1 MPTVSGVWKWNDIPV
16 IPSTDINQNI
26 NAQSGSLTDIS
37 EVRLDSSG
45 FNRGIHYVHG
55 SNDAI
60 VFMGSTSTWGDESY
74 KTIDFG
80 EIEQEVSQDFY
91 NYLTINATQQ
101 EEPTMAKVKGVWVW
115 NDGDNIAEGDYNVSV
130 NFTSNGQS
138 YSSMVLSYGYDGQP
152 FDPARVDFSIKYDST
167 EVLFATYPYQGS
179 WRNQA
184 YRTVD
189 FGSTEQEVSEDFYNY
204 LIQNA
209 KKGGGNMPDS
219 IKKYQIQQ
227 KQEDGMLTLHPET
240 EASIVIYDGTGA
252 GLTATNVQDAVDE
265 LKTLVND
272 ITGGGVVTGVK
283 GDSEESYRQGNV
295 NITKANIGL
304 GNVTND
310 AQIPLSQK
318 GAASGVATLDAST
331 KVPIAQIPTIPAS
344 NIGDLSATYIPVTQ
358 KGAASGVA
366 TLGTDSKIPAS
377 QLPDLSATYIPVSQK
392 GSNSG
397 VATLGSDG
405 KVPASQLPSYVDD
418 VIEGY
423 YYNGQ
428 FYSDAAHQNQITPE
442 EGKIYVD
449 LSTNKTYRWG
459 GSTYAP
465 LDAGLALGE
474 TAGTA
479 YEGSKGKQN
488 ADNIAAIIAGTQ
500 KVGNATNAD
509 NATNATH
516 ATSADSATEAD
527 HATSADSA
535 TTAGTATNAG
545 NVTTSINGHALT
557 EIFEEN
563 GTTVKEAT
571 HATSANS
578 ATNATNAT
586 NATTATTAGKLTTAR
601 TIGLSGDVVG
611 SASFDGSANATISAT
626 LAASGV
632 TAGTYSV
639 VTVDAKG
646 RVTTGGQIVEVGT
659 TGQSAPTAALAVGGI
674 FFKEI

>member
-1 MPTVSGVWKWNDIPV
+1 MPTVSGKWKWNDNPV
-16 IPSTDINQNI
+16 LTGSKSIEESVSFVSNSENCNLVQINSNRI
-26 NAQSGSLTDIS
+26 GRGNLGYSG
-37 EVRLDSSG
+37 VG
-45 FNRGIHYVHG
+45 FANNVVYGLEL
-55 SNDAI
+55 
-60 VFMGSTSTWGDESY
+60 GSTWKLESY
-74 KTIDFG
+74 KT
-80 EIEQEVSQDFY
+80 
-91 NYLTINATQQ
+91 
-101 EEPTMAKVKGVWVW
+101 M
-115 NDGDNIAEGDYNVSV
+115 
-130 NFTSNGQS
+130 
-138 YSSMVLSYGYDGQP
+138 
-152 FDPARVDFSIKYDST
+152 
-167 EVLFATYPYQGS
+167 
-179 WRNQA
+179 
-184 YRTVD
+184 D
-189 FGSTEQEVSEDFYNY
+189 FGSTEQEVSEDFYTYLTANATQQETPTTQKVSGTWVWNDTLTAPSQTINQDLTLENLSNISDVTIGTSRGNTYVNFNGSDINAYSNGSWSNDSYKTFNFGSTEQEVSEEFYNY

-219 IKKYQIQQ
+219 TKKYQIQQ

-240 EASIVIYDGTGA
+240 DASIVIYDGTGA

-283 GDSEESYRQGNV
+283 GEAEESYRQGNV
-295 NITKANIGL
+295 NITKANVGL

-310 AQIPLSQK
+310 AQIPLTQK
-318 GAASGVATLDAST
+318 GAASGVATLDANT

-344 NIGDLSATYIPVTQ
+344 NIGDLSATYIAVTQ

-366 TLGTDSKIPAS
+366 TLGTDSKVPVS

-428 FYSDAAHQNQITPE
+428 FYSDSAHQNQITPE

-459 GSTYAP
+459 GSTYAQ
-465 LDAGLALGE
+465 LDSGLALGE

-500 KVGNATNAD
+500 KVGSATNAD
-509 NATNATH
+509 NATNAGH
-516 ATSADSATEAD
+516 ADTADSATEAD

-545 NVTTSINGHALT
+545 NVTTSINGNALT

-563 GTTVKEAT
+563 GTTGKEAT

-611 SASFDGSANATISAT
+611 SASFDGSANATIAAT

-659 TGQSAPTAALAVGGI
+659 TGQSSPTAALAVGGI

>member
-1 MPTVSGVWKWNDIPV
+1 MPTVSGVWKWNDKLT
-16 IPSTDINQNI
+16 SSY
-26 NAQSGSLTDIS
+26 SGSTTITANAGTLYYTSGNAEGNGGVNVSDIS
-37 EVRLDSSG
+37 VYKSNSSNSAIELTYFG
-45 FNRGIHYVHG
+45 KIGGVSPLNVVAYNGITTEG
-55 SNDAI
+55 TWSN
-60 VFMGSTSTWGDESY
+60 ESY
-74 KTIDFG
+74 KTINFG
-80 EIEQEVSQDFY
+80 DTEQEVNSEFY
-91 NYLTINATQQ
+91 EWFIQNATKQ
-101 EEPTMAKVKGVWVW
+101 EDSAVPKVSGTWVW
-115 NDGDNIAEGDYNVSV
+115 NDTLTAPSQTINQDLTLENLQNITDITIGTSRGNTYV
-130 NFTSNGQS
+130 NFNGSDITAYSNGAWSNDS
-138 YSSMVLSYGYDGQP
+138 YKT
-152 FDPARVDFSIKYDST
+152 F
-167 EVLFATYPYQGS
+167 
-179 WRNQA
+179 N
-184 YRTVD
+184 
-189 FGSTEQEVSEDFYNY
+189 FGSTEQEVSEEFYNY

-209 KKGGGNMPDS
+209 NQGGGEMPDS
-219 IKKYQIQQ
+219 TKKYQIQQ

-240 EASIVIYDGTGA
+240 EASIVIYDGTDA
-252 GLTATNVQDAVDE
+252 GLVATNVQDAVDE

-310 AQIPLSQK
+310 AQIPL
-318 GAASGVATLDAST
+318 
-331 KVPIAQIPTIPAS
+331 
-344 NIGDLSATYIPVTQ
+344 TQ

-366 TLGTDSKIPAS
+366 TLGTDSKVPVS

-428 FYSDAAHQNQITPE
+428 FYSDEAHQNQITPE
-442 EGKIYVD
+442 EGKIYID

-459 GSTYAP
+459 GSTYAQ
-465 LDAGLALGE
+465 LDSGLALGE

-488 ADNIAAIIAGTQ
+488 ADNIEAIISGSQ
-500 KVGNATNAD
+500 KVGSATNAD

-516 ATSADSATEAD
+516 AISADSATEAD

-586 NATTATTAGKLTTAR
+586 NATKAATADKLTTAR

-639 VTVDAKG
+639 VTVDTKG
-646 RVTTGGQIVEVGT
+646 RVTTGGQIIEVGT
-659 TGQSAPTAALAVGGI
+659 TGQSSPTTALAVGGI